1 MATSA
6 MDQSGIMALPE
17 ADKAP
22 EGPQK
27 GILMSDSYGGY
38 KTALNNISPESGQ
51 AVDVAT
57 DQIMDQVDQMSDE
70 QLDGLL
76 MLLQTMNDNPEK
88 YKEIL
93 QMMIEGGNLDEGD
106 FPPEYDE
113 NFVATLMGLLLN
125 AQNMRA
131 QSKGAPMG
139 QGIGGLPT
147 SLPEGPK
154 GFARGG
160 IAEAVRMVASQGRNG
175 DTMLAHINA
184 KEARMLK
191 SMGGSGTINPATGLH
206 EYGWWSDVKSAVS
219 GAVKSVGNA
228 VSGAV
233 KSVVNLAKDI
243 VASPVGKIIA
253 TVALATFLG
262 PAAMGGIGVFSSAAV
277 AAGVAG
283 GGITLLSG
291 GSLKDAIIAG
301 GMSYFAAPGGPV
313 SNAVGSALGTTATNS
328 MTQAALQAGVTGMVV
343 GTGGGLLQGKS
354 LKDSVKQGLTQGAIA
369 GGMSLAGDVFGNK
382 GTKEAMKETTFE
394 PAQDVTADMSR
405 RMDNTMQNPTQNPDG
420 SVTLHTP
427 GGQPTYRIMDG
438 KVVETFP
445 AANINSSQPVKLYN
459 SDGSPTLPD
468 NLSGAASAPPGYSQ
482 QSMDAMDSA
491 MDGFANNQGNV
502 AAVDPYA
509 PITRVA
515 PGVDA
520 NGNPLQNNPN
530 YSDAAG
536 QKANTVWQNMKET
549 GRQLGEGEF
558 LKAGEAAFD
567 IFAPAGEAG
576 FMRTYAPAIAG
587 GLAVTGMMGGYDQK
601 PPPET
606 ELQKEMN
613 AKTLAEYKDVREN
626 PGKFAVQ
633 NQEGVTYDDRG
644 QVIDTGGAYDYRR
657 VTPEETQVG
666 TRQVLGQGSS
676 AYMPPTGAMTNTQG
690 GIAQPYNMYDMY
702 TNLMPQYYTQQ
713 APRRAAMGGIA
724 ELATGGYPR
733 RTGQIS
739 GPGTPTSDS
748 IPAMLSD
755 GEFVFT
761 EKAVRGLGGGDRREG
776 AKKMYAL
783 MHNLERNAAR
793 G

>member
-27 GILMSDSYGGY
+27 GILMSDSYSGY

-51 AVDVAT
+51 AVDAAT

-93 QMMIEGGNLDEGD
+93 QMMIEGGNVDEGD

-125 AQNMRA
+125 AQNMRE

-206 EYGWWSDVKSAVS
+206 EYGWNPLKAVANVVKA
-219 GAVKSVGNA
+219 VGNA

-233 KSVVNLAKDI
+233 KSVVNVAKQI

-283 GGITLLSG
+283 GGITLLAG

-382 GTKEAMKETTFE
+382 GPKTADEAMKQTDFQQ
-394 PAQDVTADMSR
+394 AQDVTGRPDFQPA
-405 RMDNTMQNPTQNPDG
+405 NTDTSGLTPVPDP
-420 SVTLHTP
+420 ST
-427 GGQPTYRIMDG
+427 GGQLTVGGDGNQTYAVFKDAAG
-438 KVVETFP
+438 KDVLVRVP
-445 AANINSSQPVKLYN
+445 ASAGSSAQPA
-459 SDGSPTLPD
+459 S
-468 NLSGAASAPPGYSQ
+468 LSNTASAPSGYSQ
-482 QSMDAMDSA
+482 QSMDALDA
-491 MDGFANNQGNV
+491 ATEGFANNQGNV
-502 AAVDPYA
+502 AAVDPNA

-515 PGVDA
+515 PGLDA
-520 NGNPLQNNPN
+520 RGNPLQNNPN

-549 GRQLGEGEF
+549 GRQLSEGNF
-558 LKAGEAAFD
+558 GNAFD
-567 IFAPAGEAG
+567 AASDIFVPAGEAG

-601 PPPET
+601 PPPQT
-606 ELQKEMN
+606 ELQKEMS

-666 TRQVLGQGSS
+666 TRELLGQGPS
-676 AYMPPTGAMTNTQG
+676 AYTPPTGSMTNAQG
-690 GIAQPYNMYDMY
+690 AIAQPYNMYDMY
-702 TNLMPQYYTQQ
+702 TNLMPQYYNQ
-713 APRRAAMGGIA
+713 PVRRAAAGGIA

-739 GPGTPTSDS
+739 GPGTPTSDD

-783 MHNLERNAAR
+783 MHHLERNAAR

>member
-27 GILMSDSYGGY
+27 GILMSDSYSGY

-51 AVDVAT
+51 AVDAAT
-57 DQIMDQVDQMSDE
+57 DQIIEQVDQMSDE

-93 QMMIEGGNLDEGD
+93 RMMIEGGNVDEGD

-125 AQNMRA
+125 AQNKRE
-131 QSKGAPMG
+131 QTKGAPMG

-184 KEARMLK
+184 KEARILK

-206 EYGWWSDVKSAVS
+206 EYGWNPLKAV
-219 GAVKSVGNA
+219 ANVVKSVGNA

-243 VASPVGKIIA
+243 VSSPVGKILA

-277 AAGVAG
+277 ASGVAA

-313 SNAVGSALGTTATNS
+313 SNAVGQALGTTATNS

-369 GGMSLAGDVFGNK
+369 GGMSVAGDVFGNK
-382 GTKEAMKETTFE
+382 GPKTAEEAMKGTDFQ
-394 PAQDVTADMSR
+394 PAQDSSLQLKPAGTDTSGLTPVPRGDAIGGQRTVMADGKEYAVFQDTAGKQVLVRVPPGGS
-405 RMDNTMQNPTQNPDG
+405 G
-420 SVTLHTP
+420 SV
-427 GGQPTYRIMDG
+427 Q
-438 KVVETFP
+438 
-445 AANINSSQPVKLYN
+445 AS
-459 SDGSPTLPD
+459 
-468 NLSGAASAPPGYSQ
+468 NLSNAASAPSGYSQ
-482 QSMDAMDSA
+482 QSMDALDA
-491 MDGFANNQGNV
+491 ATEGFANNQGNM
-502 AAVDPYA
+502 AAVDPNA
-509 PITRVA
+509 SITRVS

-520 NGNPLQNNPN
+520 KGNPLQNNPN

-606 ELQKEMN
+606 ELQKEMS

-644 QVIDTGGAYDYRR
+644 QVIDMGGAYDYKR
-657 VTPEETQVG
+657 VNPEETQVG
-666 TRQVLGQGSS
+666 TRQVLGQGPS
-676 AYMPPTGAMTNTQG
+676 AYTPPTGAMTNAQG
-690 GIAQPYNMYDMY
+690 PIYQPYNMYDMY

>member
-27 GILMSDSYGGY
+27 AILMSDSYSGY

-51 AVDVAT
+51 AVDAAT

-76 MLLQTMNDNPEK
+76 TLLQTMNDNPEK

-93 QMMIEGGNLDEGD
+93 QMMIEGGNVEEGD

-113 NFVATLMGLLLN
+113 NFIATLMGLLLN
-125 AQNMRA
+125 AQNKRE
-131 QSKGAPMG
+131 QSKGAPIS

-147 SLPEGPK
+147 GLPEGPK

-184 KEARMLK
+184 KEARVLK

-206 EYGWWSDVKSAVS
+206 EYGWNPIKAVVN
-219 GAVKSVGNA
+219 AVKAVGNA
-228 VSGAV
+228 VVGAV

-243 VASPVGKIIA
+243 VKSPVGKILA

-262 PAAMGGIGVFSSAAV
+262 PAAMGGIGVFSSSAV
-277 AAGVAG
+277 AAGVAS

-313 SNAVGSALGTTATNS
+313 SNAVGQALGTTATNS

-369 GGMSLAGDVFGNK
+369 GGMSLASDVFGNK
-382 GTKEAMKETTFE
+382 GPKTADEAMKQTSFE
-394 PAQDVTADMSR
+394 QAQDVTGRPNFQPAGTD
-405 RMDNTMQNPTQNPDG
+405 TAGLTPVPDP
-420 SVTLHTP
+420 ST
-427 GGQPTYRIMDG
+427 GGQLTVGGDNNQTYAVFKDAAGKDVLIRVPPTAG
-438 KVVETFP
+438 SSAQP
-445 AANINSSQPVKLYN
+445 ASMNSN
-459 SDGSPTLPD
+459 T
-468 NLSGAASAPPGYSQ
+468 ASAPSGYSQ
-482 QSMDAMDSA
+482 QSMDAMDAA
-491 MDGFANNQGNV
+491 MEGFAENQGNV
-502 AAVDPYA
+502 AAV
-509 PITRVA
+509 TRVT
-515 PGVDA
+515 PGLDA
-520 NGNPLQNNPN
+520 RGNPLQNNPN

-536 QKANTVWQNMKET
+536 QKANTVWQNMKES
-549 GRQLGEGEF
+549 GRQLSEGNF
-558 LKAGEAAFD
+558 GNAFD
-567 IFAPAGEAG
+567 AAADIFVPAGEAG

-587 GLAVTGMMGGYDQK
+587 GLAVTGMMGGFDQK

-606 ELQKEMN
+606 ELQKEMS

-626 PGKFAVQ
+626 PGKYAVQ
-633 NQEGVTYDDRG
+633 NQEGVTYGDRG
-644 QVIDTGGAYDYRR
+644 QVIDTGGAYDYARA
-657 VTPEETQVG
+657 TPEDTQVG
-666 TRQVLGQGSS
+666 TREVLGQGLSS
-676 AYMPPTGAMTNTQG
+676 YTPPTGAITNSRNP
-690 GIAQPYNMYDMY
+690 IYQPYNMYDMY
-702 TNLMPQYYTQQ
+702 TNLMPQYYTMES
-713 APRRAAMGGIA
+713 PRRAAMGGIA

-783 MHNLERNAAR
+783 MHHLERNAAR

>member
-27 GILMSDSYGGY
+27 AILMSDSYSGY

-51 AVDVAT
+51 AVDAAT

-76 MLLQTMNDNPEK
+76 TLLQAMNDNPER

-93 QMMIEGGNLDEGD
+93 QMMIEGGNVDEGD
-106 FPPEYDE
+106 FPPEYDSD
-113 NFVATLMGLLLN
+113 FIATLLGLLLN
-125 AQNMRA
+125 AQNMRE

-160 IAEAVRMVASQGRNG
+160 IAEAVRTVASQGRRG
-175 DTMLAHINA
+175 DTMLAHINPH
-184 KEARMLK
+184 EARVLK

-206 EYGWWSDVKSAVS
+206 EYGWLKDRWNDVK
-219 GAVKSVGNA
+219 GAVKAVGNA
-228 VSGAV
+228 AVGAV
-233 KSVVNLAKDI
+233 KGVVNLAKDI
-243 VASPVGKIIA
+243 VKSPVGKILA

-277 AAGVAG
+277 ASGVAA

-313 SNAVGSALGTTATNS
+313 SNAVGQALGTAATNS

-369 GGMSLAGDVFGNK
+369 GGMSLAGDVFGDK
-382 GTKEAMKETTFE
+382 GPKTADEAMKQTDFQQ
-394 PAQDVTADMSR
+394 AQDVTGRPNFQPA
-405 RMDNTMQNPTQNPDG
+405 NTDTSGLTPVPDP
-420 SVTLHTP
+420 ST
-427 GGQPTYRIMDG
+427 GGQLTVGGDGNQTYAVFKDAAGKDVLVRVPASAGSSAQPT
-438 KVVETFP
+438 
-445 AANINSSQPVKLYN
+445 S
-459 SDGSPTLPD
+459 
-468 NLSGAASAPPGYSQ
+468 LSNTASAPSGYSQ
-482 QSMDAMDSA
+482 QSMDALDSA
-491 MDGFANNQGNV
+491 MDGYANNQGNV
-502 AAVDPYA
+502 SAVDLNA

-515 PGVDA
+515 PGLDA
-520 NGNPLQNNPN
+520 QGNPLQNNPN

-558 LKAGEAAFD
+558 LKAGEAALD

-587 GLAVTGMMGGYDQK
+587 GLAVTGMMGGFDPK

-606 ELQKEMN
+606 ELQKEMS

-626 PGKFAVQ
+626 PGKYAVQ

-666 TRQVLGQGSS
+666 TRELLGQGSS

-702 TNLMPQYYTQQ
+702 TNLMPQYYIQQ

-783 MHNLERNAAR
+783 MHHLERNAAR

>member
-27 GILMSDSYGGY
+27 AILMSDSYSGY

-51 AVDVAT
+51 AVDAAT

-76 MLLQTMNDNPEK
+76 TLLQAMNDNPEK

-93 QMMIEGGNLDEGD
+93 QMMIEGGNVEEGD

-113 NFVATLMGLLLN
+113 NFIATLMGLLLN
-125 AQNMRA
+125 AQNKRE
-131 QSKGAPMG
+131 QSKGAPIS

-147 SLPEGPK
+147 GLPEGPK

-206 EYGWWSDVKSAVS
+206 EYGWKNPFKAVAD
-219 GAVKSVGNA
+219 AVKSVGNA
-228 VSGAV
+228 VVGAV
-233 KSVVNLAKDI
+233 KSVVNVAKDI
-243 VASPVGKIIA
+243 VKSPVGKILA

-262 PAAMGGIGVFSSAAV
+262 PAAMGGIGVFSSSAV
-277 AAGVAG
+277 AAGVAS

-291 GSLKDAIIAG
+291 GSVKDAIIAG

-313 SNAVGSALGTTATNS
+313 SNAVGQALGTAGTNS

-369 GGMSLAGDVFGNK
+369 GGMSLASDVFSDK
-382 GTKEAMKETTFE
+382 GPKTADEAMKETGFQKADDVTLGASGRDLDLLPAGTDTAGLTPVFDSSTGGQLTVGADNNTTYAVFKDAAGKDVLIRV
-394 PAQDVTADMSR
+394 PAQP
-405 RMDNTMQNPTQNPDG
+405 PT
-420 SVTLHTP
+420 
-427 GGQPTYRIMDG
+427 
-438 KVVETFP
+438 
-445 AANINSSQPVKLYN
+445 
-459 SDGSPTLPD
+459 
-468 NLSGAASAPPGYSQ
+468 GAASAPAARLPMEVNQLAS
-482 QSMDAMDSA
+482 
-491 MDGFANNQGNV
+491 QGNV
-502 AAVDPYA
+502 PAVDPNA
-509 PITRVA
+509 PITQVA
-515 PGVDA
+515 PGLDA
-520 NGNPLQNNPN
+520 RGNPLQNNPN

-536 QKANTVWQNMKET
+536 QKANTVWQNLKES
-549 GRQLGEGEF
+549 GRQLSEGNF
-558 LKAGEAAFD
+558 GNAFD
-567 IFAPAGEAG
+567 AAADIFVPAGEAG

-587 GLAVTGMMGGYDQK
+587 GLAVTGMMGGFDQK

-606 ELQKEMN
+606 ELQKEMS
-613 AKTLAEYKDVREN
+613 AKTLAEYRDVREN
-626 PGKFAVQ
+626 PGKYAVQ
-633 NQEGVTYDDRG
+633 NQEGVTYGDRG
-644 QVIDTGGAYDYRR
+644 QVVDTGGTYDYAR
-657 VTPEETQVG
+657 VTPEDTQVG
-666 TRQVLGQGSS
+666 TRQVLGQGPS
-676 AYMPPTGAMTNTQG
+676 AYTPPSGSMTNAQG
-690 GIAQPYNMYDMY
+690 PIAQPYNMYDMY

-713 APRRAAMGGIA
+713 SPRRAAMGGIA

-783 MHNLERNAAR
+783 MHHLERNAAR

>member
-1 MATSA
+1 MSCQTKLCNLIADNFISYFKTHVYHFNITGAEFPQYHALFSEVYEYLFDHHDSLSEQLRQ
-6 MDQSGIMALPE
+6 MDVKVPGSLEMYLK
-17 ADKAP
+17 DT
-22 EGPQK
+22 
-27 GILMSDSYGGY
+27 L
-38 KTALNNISPESGQ
+38 ISP
-51 AVDVAT
+51 
-57 DQIMDQVDQMSDE
+57 
-70 QLDGLL
+70 
-76 MLLQTMNDNPEK
+76 
-88 YKEIL
+88 
-93 QMMIEGGNLDEGD
+93 
-106 FPPEYDE
+106 
-113 NFVATLMGLLLN
+113 
-125 AQNMRA
+125 
-131 QSKGAPMG
+131 
-139 QGIGGLPT
+139 
-147 SLPEGPK
+147 
-154 GFARGG
+154 
-160 IAEAVRMVASQGRNG
+160 
-175 DTMLAHINA
+175 NA
-184 KEARMLK
+184 KEQRASDML
-191 SMGGSGTINPATGLH
+191 SATCKLLEVLH
-206 EYGWWSDVKSAVS
+206 ETAQKLYEEAGTDVHGLTPVPDASTGSQLTVGGDMGQTYAVF
-219 GAVKSVGNA
+219 
-228 VSGAV
+228 
-233 KSVVNLAKDI
+233 KDAAGKDVLVRVPP
-243 VASPVGKIIA
+243 VAS
-253 TVALATFLG
+253 
-262 PAAMGGIGVFSSAAV
+262 
-277 AAGVAG
+277 
-283 GGITLLSG
+283 
-291 GSLKDAIIAG
+291 
-301 GMSYFAAPGGPV
+301 
-313 SNAVGSALGTTATNS
+313 GSA
-328 MTQAALQAGVTGMVV
+328 QA
-343 GTGGGLLQGKS
+343 S
-354 LKDSVKQGLTQGAIA
+354 N
-369 GGMSLAGDVFGNK
+369 MS
-382 GTKEAMKETTFE
+382 
-394 PAQDVTADMSR
+394 
-405 RMDNTMQNPTQNPDG
+405 NT
-420 SVTLHTP
+420 
-427 GGQPTYRIMDG
+427 
-438 KVVETFP
+438 
-445 AANINSSQPVKLYN
+445 
-459 SDGSPTLPD
+459 
-468 NLSGAASAPPGYSQ
+468 ASAPSGPTGAQ
-482 QSMDAMDSA
+482 QARFDETMMD
-491 MDGFANNQGNV
+491 FATNQGTTP
-502 AAVDPYA
+502 AV
-509 PITRVA
+509 TRVSS
-515 PGVDA
+515 GVDA

-626 PGKFAVQ
+626 PGKYAVQ

-702 TNLMPQYYTQQ
+702 TNLMPQYYIQQ

>member
-1 MATSA
+1 
-6 MDQSGIMALPE
+6 
-17 ADKAP
+17 
-22 EGPQK
+22 
-27 GILMSDSYGGY
+27 
-38 KTALNNISPESGQ
+38 
-51 AVDVAT
+51 
-57 DQIMDQVDQMSDE
+57 
-70 QLDGLL
+70 
-76 MLLQTMNDNPEK
+76 
-88 YKEIL
+88 
-93 QMMIEGGNLDEGD
+93 
-106 FPPEYDE
+106 
-113 NFVATLMGLLLN
+113 
-125 AQNMRA
+125 
-131 QSKGAPMG
+131 
-139 QGIGGLPT
+139 
-147 SLPEGPK
+147 
-154 GFARGG
+154 
-160 IAEAVRMVASQGRNG
+160 
-175 DTMLAHINA
+175 
-184 KEARMLK
+184 
-191 SMGGSGTINPATGLH
+191 
-206 EYGWWSDVKSAVS
+206 
-219 GAVKSVGNA
+219 
-228 VSGAV
+228 
-233 KSVVNLAKDI
+233 VVNLAKDI
-243 VASPVGKIIA
+243 VSSPVGKILA

-277 AAGVAG
+277 ASGVAA

-313 SNAVGSALGTTATNS
+313 SNAVGQALGTTATNS

-369 GGMSLAGDVFGNK
+369 GGMSVAGDVFGNK
-382 GTKEAMKETTFE
+382 GPKTAEEAMKGTDFQ
-394 PAQDVTADMSR
+394 PAQDSSLQLKPAGTDTSGLTPVPRGDAIGGQRTVMADGKEYAVFQDTAGKQVLVRVPPGGS
-405 RMDNTMQNPTQNPDG
+405 G
-420 SVTLHTP
+420 SV
-427 GGQPTYRIMDG
+427 Q
-438 KVVETFP
+438 
-445 AANINSSQPVKLYN
+445 AS
-459 SDGSPTLPD
+459 
-468 NLSGAASAPPGYSQ
+468 NLSNAASAPSGYSQ
-482 QSMDAMDSA
+482 QSMDALDA
-491 MDGFANNQGNV
+491 ATEGFANNQGNM
-502 AAVDPYA
+502 AAVDPNA
-509 PITRVA
+509 SITRVS

-520 NGNPLQNNPN
+520 KGNPLQNNPN

-606 ELQKEMN
+606 ELQKEMS

-644 QVIDTGGAYDYRR
+644 QVIDMGGAYDYKR
-657 VTPEETQVG
+657 VNPEETQVG
-666 TRQVLGQGSS
+666 TRQVLGQGPS
-676 AYMPPTGAMTNTQG
+676 AYTPPTGAMTNAQG
-690 GIAQPYNMYDMY
+690 PIYQPYNMYDMY